1 MKTDDEL
8 FVEICE
14 LASRDFIDSPQ
25 KIFDLVG
32 EMREPSI
39 YGDRFTLS
47 ILYDYTKRGLMKKEE
62 FVKGVNAICTGKV
75 EKSLDKSRKEK
86 KSKMR
91 ELKKMQKT
99 TGTIKVICDLDG
111 ETYHRNKNMFHKLAD
126 KFDMEKKGGWN
137 KELNAAILHW
147 NMKDSSESVSGFF
160 VRRGD
165 VTTRATL
172 TWRGTEKTQLAT
184 EFVQI
189 CKDLNGKIDDKELQ
203 HRAGQSKLF
212 QF

>member
-1 MKTDDEL
+1 MPTDDEI
-8 FVEICE
+8 FVQVCG
-14 LASRDFIDSPQ
+14 LAEKEFVDNPQ
-25 KIFDLVG
+25 EIFDLVG
-32 EMREPSI
+32 SMKEPSG
-39 YGDRFTLS
+39 YGERFTLS
-47 ILYDYTKRGLMKKEE
+47 ILYDYTKKGLMKKEE
-62 FVKGVNAICTGKV
+62 FVRGVRAICTGEV
-75 EKSLDKSRKEK
+75 EQSLDKSRKEK
-86 KSKMR
+86 RSKKR

-126 KFDMEKKGGWN
+126 KFNMDKKGGWN

-147 NMKDSSESVSGFF
+147 NAKDSSESVSGFF

-172 TWRGTEKTQLAT
+172 TWRGSEKTQLAT

-203 HRAGQSKLF
+203 HRSAQQKLF
-212 QF
+212 